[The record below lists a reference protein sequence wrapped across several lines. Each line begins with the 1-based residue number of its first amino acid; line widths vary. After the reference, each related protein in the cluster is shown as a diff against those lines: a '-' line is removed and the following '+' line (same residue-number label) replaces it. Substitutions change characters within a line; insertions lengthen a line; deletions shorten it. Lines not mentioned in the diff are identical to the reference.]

1 MARFQP
7 INLLGILI
15 AIGLIYQSLRLV
27 RNRKESVLEFLLWSV
42 FGTGLLILS
51 IIGGISEN
59 LISGATDFVLE
70 SLGVDSG
77 PDGIFVLSI
86 IGLMLMLFYTYIS
99 AKTNEQQIQDLN
111 QEIALLRY
119 EMDDGREERAGEE
132 ELE

>member
-59 LISGATDFVLE
+59 LISGATDFALE